1 MDSNRVTDPIAIEE
15 QLHRILSNPEF
26 DATARQKK
34 FLRFIIQMFLDGRAD
49 EIKGYTVATDVFG
62 RKTDFD
68 PSTDPIV
75 SVEARRLRRAL
86 EHYYLTAGR
95 RDRVQITI
103 PKGGYVPSFLFQTGA
118 DSSSSSPEIEPNNNG
133 RVDPWPL
140 VLIRPFQN
148 FSEGTGPDYVAE
160 GCRIELAIELSRYQD
175 IRVLMKPSDPER
187 QSIEEPMARFLIEG
201 SVRYGPHNLNVAIQL
216 FDQKLHRQVWGDI
229 YECDRKTN
237 DLIAF
242 QRETAQI
249 VAAKIAQEQGHIS
262 QTLSLESQNKLPVEM
277 DTYEALLKYYK
288 HEVTF
293 TSETLKD
300 ALAALEVAAVREPE
314 CSQIW
319 TCLGL
324 LYCENYTLES
334 IERQTPIEEAIQFSE
349 KGVRLN
355 PSNQRARVA
364 LAMARL
370 LNNQL
375 TEGLVEARNAL
386 ALNPN
391 SLIFMD
397 VIGHVLAPLGE
408 WDQGTELINK
418 AIKLNPYH
426 RPYVYHVLCADWLRK
441 KEYER
446 AYLETLNFR
455 LPSAI
460 WDPILQA
467 SSVGHMRSRDEG
479 SQFVEALLTI
489 KPDFPVRGRTLIK
502 RWVKSDELV
511 ECIIDGLK
519 KSGLDIK

>member
-1 MDSNRVTDPIAIEE
+1 MGSNRVTDPIAIEE
-15 QLHRILSNPEF
+15 QLHRILSSPEF
-26 DATARQKK
+26 HATARQKK
-34 FLRFIIQMFLDGRAD
+34 FLHFVTQMFLEGRAG

-95 RDRVQITI
+95 RDRVRITI
-103 PKGGYVPSFLFQTGA
+103 PTGSYVPSFLFQTGT
-118 DSSSSSPEIEPNNNG
+118 DSSSSSPETEPNNNG
-133 RVDPWPL
+133 RVDPWPS

-148 FSEGTGPDYVAE
+148 FSEVMGPDYVAE
-160 GCRIELAIELSRYQD
+160 GCMTELAIELSRYQD
-175 IRVLMKPSDPER
+175 IRVLMKPLDPGGK
-187 QSIEEPMARFLIEG
+187 SIEEPTARFSIDG
-201 SVRYGPHNLNVAIQL
+201 SVRYGPHNLNVAVQL
-216 FDQKLHRQVWGDI
+216 FDQKTHRQLWGDV
-229 YECDRKTN
+229 YECDMKTN
-237 DLIAF
+237 DLMVF

-249 VAAKIAQEQGHIS
+249 IAAKIAQEQGHIS
-262 QTLSLESQNKLPVEM
+262 QTLSLESQNKPAAEM
-277 DTYEALLKYYK
+277 ETYEALLKFYK

-300 ALAALEVAAVREPE
+300 ALAALEEAAVREPE
-314 CSQIW
+314 CSQVW

-334 IERQTPIEEAIQFSE
+334 IERQTPVEKAIQFSE

-391 SLIFMD
+391 SLIYMD
-397 VIGHVLAPLGE
+397 AIGHVLAPLGD
-408 WDQGTELINK
+408 WDLGTDLIKK

-460 WDPILQA
+460 WDPLLQA
-467 SSVGHMRSRDEG
+467 STLGHLGRTDEG
-479 SQFVEALLTI
+479 SRFVEALLTI
-489 KPDFPVRGRTLIK
+489 KPDFPARGRTLIK
-502 RWVKSDELV
+502 RWVKSDELA
-511 ECIIDGLK
+511 ECMIDGLK
-519 KSGLDIK
+519 KSGLEIK

>member
-1 MDSNRVTDPIAIEE
+1 MDSNRVTDPKTIEE
-15 QLHRILSNPEF
+15 QLHRILSSPDF

-34 FLRFIIQMFLDGRAD
+34 FLRYVTQMFLEVRAG

-62 RKTDFD
+62 RQTDFD

-75 SVEARRLRRAL
+75 SVEAKRLRRAL

-95 RDRVQITI
+95 RDRVRITI
-103 PKGGYVPSFLFQTGA
+103 PKGGYVPSFLFQPSA
-118 DSSSSSPEIEPNNNG
+118 DSSRSSPESESNKNG
-133 RVDPWPL
+133 RGDPWPS

-148 FSEGTGPDYVAE
+148 LSEGTGPDYVAE
-160 GCRIELAIELSRYQD
+160 GCMTELAIELSRYQD
-175 IRVLMKPSDPER
+175 IRVLMKPSDPEG
-187 QSIEEPMARFLIEG
+187 QPIEEPTARFSING
-201 SVRYGPHNLNVAIQL
+201 SVRYGAHKLNVTVQL
-216 FDQKLHRQVWGDI
+216 LDQQTHRQLWGDL
-229 YECDRKTN
+229 YECDMKTN
-237 DLIAF
+237 DLVVF

-249 VAAKIAQEQGHIS
+249 VAAKIAQGQGYIS
-262 QTLSLESQNKLPVEM
+262 QTLSLESQNKPPTEM
-277 DTYEALLKYYK
+277 ETYEALLKFYK

-293 TSETLKD
+293 TSESLKD
-300 ALAALEVAAVREPE
+300 ALAALKEAAVREPE
-314 CSQIW
+314 SPQVW

-324 LYCENYTLES
+324 LYCYNLTMDS
-334 IERQTPIEEAIQFSE
+334 IAGQTPVEKAVEFSE
-349 KGVRLN
+349 KGLRLN

-397 VIGHVLAPLGE
+397 TIGHILAPLGD
-408 WDQGTELINK
+408 WDLGTDLIKK

-426 RPYVYHVLCADWLRK
+426 RPYVYHVLCADWIRK

-455 LPSAI
+455 LPSLF
-460 WDPILQA
+460 WDPMWQA
-467 SSVGHMRSRDEG
+467 TSLGLLGRTDEG
-479 SQFVEALLTI
+479 NSYVEALLAI
-489 KPDFPVRGRTLIK
+489 QPNFPDRGSTLIK
-502 RWVKSDELV
+502 HWVKTDELF

-519 KSGLDIK
+519 KSGLEIK

>member
-1 MDSNRVTDPIAIEE
+1 MGSNRVTDPKTIEE
-15 QLHRILSNPEF
+15 QLHRILSSPEF

-34 FLRFIIQMFLDGRAD
+34 FLRYVTQMFLEGRAG
-49 EIKGYTVATDVFG
+49 EIKGYTVATDVFD

-95 RDRVQITI
+95 RDRVRITI
-103 PKGGYVPSFLFQTGA
+103 PKGSYVPSFLFQTGA
-118 DSSSSSPEIEPNNNG
+118 DSSRSSPKTEPNNNE
-133 RVDPWPL
+133 RVDHWPS
-140 VLIRPFQN
+140 VLIRPFQS
-148 FSEGTGPDYVAE
+148 FSEGTGPNYVAE
-160 GCRIELAIELSRYQD
+160 GCMTELAIELSRYQD
-175 IRVLMKPSDPER
+175 IRVLMKPSDPGG
-187 QSIEEPMARFLIEG
+187 QSIKEPTTRFYIEG
-201 SVRYGPHNLNVAIQL
+201 SVRYGRHNLNVAVQL
-216 FDQKLHRQVWGDI
+216 FDQQTHRQVWGDV
-229 YECDRKTN
+229 YEYDMKTN
-237 DLIAF
+237 DLMAF

-249 VAAKIAQEQGHIS
+249 IAAKIAQEQGHIS
-262 QTLSLESQNKLPVEM
+262 QTLSLESQNKPPAEM
-277 DTYEALLKYYK
+277 DTYEALLRFYK

-300 ALAALEVAAVREPE
+300 ALAALEEAAVREPE
-314 CSQIW
+314 CSQVW

-334 IERQTPIEEAIQFSE
+334 IERQTPVEKAIQFSE

-397 VIGHVLAPLGE
+397 TIGHVLAPLGD
-408 WDQGTELINK
+408 WDLGTDLINK

-426 RPYVYHVLCADWLRK
+426 RPFVYHVLCADWLRK
-441 KEYER
+441 REYER

-460 WDPILQA
+460 WDPLLQA
-467 SSVGHMRSRDEG
+467 STLGLLGRTKEG
-479 SQFVEALLTI
+479 SRFAEALLTI
-489 KPDFPVRGRTLIK
+489 KPDFPTRGRTLIK
-502 RWVKSDELV
+502 RWVKSDELA
-511 ECIIDGLK
+511 ECMINGLK
-519 KSGLDIK
+519 KSGLQIK

>member
-1 MDSNRVTDPIAIEE
+1 MDSNRVTDPKAIEE
-15 QLHRILSNPEF
+15 QLHRILSSPEF
-26 DATARQKK
+26 DATERQKK
-34 FLRFIIQMFLDGRAD
+34 FLLFVTQMFLEGRAD

-95 RDRVQITI
+95 RDRVRITI

-118 DSSSSSPEIEPNNNG
+118 DSSSSSPETEPNNNE
-133 RVDPWPL
+133 RVDPWPS
-140 VLIRPFQN
+140 VLILPFQN
-148 FSEGTGPDYVAE
+148 FSEGTGPNYMAE
-160 GCRIELAIELSRYQD
+160 GCMTELAIELSRYQD
-175 IRVLMKPSDPER
+175 IRVLMKPSDPGV
-187 QSIEEPMARFLIEG
+187 QSMEEPTARFSIAG
-201 SVRYGPHNLNVAIQL
+201 SVRYGPHNLNVAVQL
-216 FDQKLHRQVWGDI
+216 FDQKTHRQVWGDV
-229 YECDRKTN
+229 YECDMKAP
-237 DLIAF
+237 DLITF
-242 QRETAQI
+242 QREIAQT
-249 VAAKIAQEQGHIS
+249 VAANIAQEQGHIS
-262 QTLSLESQNKLPVEM
+262 QTLSLESRNKPPAEM
-277 DTYEALLKYYK
+277 DTYEALLKFYK
-288 HEVTF
+288 HETTF
-293 TSETLKD
+293 TSETLND
-300 ALAALEVAAVREPE
+300 ALAALEAAAVREPE

-319 TCLGL
+319 ILLSL
-324 LYCENYTLES
+324 LYCQNLTLES
-334 IERQTPIEEAIQFSE
+334 AERQTPVEEAIQFAE

-355 PSNQRARVA
+355 PSYQRGRVV

-375 TEGLVEARNAL
+375 AEGLVEARNAL

-397 VIGHVLAPLGE
+397 VIGHVLALLGD
-408 WDQGTELINK
+408 WDEGTGLIKK

-426 RPYVYHVLCADWLRK
+426 KPYVYQVLCADWLRK
-441 KEYER
+441 KEYEL

-455 LPSAI
+455 LPSVF
-460 WDPILQA
+460 WDPLLQA
-467 SSVGHMRSRDEG
+467 ATLGHIGRTDEG
-479 SQFVEALLTI
+479 SPFVAALLTI
-489 KPDFPVRGRTLIK
+489 KPDFPARGRTLIK